1 MSHPARPAHPALAR
15 VARLWFLTF
24 LLAQLAFAFFIIA
37 FFTPPLLSGDY
48 AAWNDKP
55 HLVGYVPG
63 DTVGNAQ
70 LLVHVYLGALV
81 TLLGSLQF
89 VAAIRRRY
97 PVVHRW
103 IGRVF
108 LGASLVATLGGFYLT
123 WVRGAQINAASTLS
137 ISLNGVLIL
146 VFAVLAF
153 RSAWRRD
160 FVAHRRHATRAFLLV
175 NGVLFLRV
183 GIMLAG
189 VLLTPLGIR
198 VDYDGGVFIAVSFLS
213 WLAPLALY
221 EAYLWAE
228 RSTWPAVRHVAT
240 TVIGLAAVATLAGA
254 VAAAMFMW
262 WPRL

>member
-15 VARLWFLTF
+15 AARLWFLTF
-24 LLAQLAFAFFIIA
+24 LLAQLGFAFFIIA

-48 AAWNDKP
+48 AAWNAKP

-63 DTVGNAQ
+63 DTFGNAQ

-81 TLLGSLQF
+81 TLLGSVQF
-89 VAAIRRRY
+89 VAAVRRRY

-108 LGASLVATLGGFYLT
+108 LGASLIATLGGFYLT

-137 ISLNGVLIL
+137 ISLNGILIL
-146 VFAVLAF
+146 VFAAMAW
-153 RSAWRRD
+153 RTAWRRD

-183 GIMLAG
+183 GILLAG
-189 VLLTPLGIR
+189 VLLMPLGIR
-198 VDYDGGVFIAVSFLS
+198 VDYDGAVFIAVSFLS
-213 WLAPLALY
+213 WLAPLAVY

-228 RSTWPAVRHVAT
+228 RSTRPFVRHVAT
-240 TVIGLAAVATLAGA
+240 TVIGLAAIATLAGA
-254 VAAAMFMW
+254 IAAMLLMW